1 MKTDSNFNGKF
12 STFQVYYQGWGY
24 MDKPVIFA
32 KLVVLLI
39 SVFVLSGEHVEYFK
53 VYHYNNYDKFQWSK
67 VLVH

>member
-1 MKTDSNFNGKF
+1 
-12 STFQVYYQGWGY
+12 
-24 MDKPVIFA
+24 MDIPVIFA